1 MSVEEIKALI
11 TGAEQELAMAVKK
24 AENLKKLR
32 ANYKHTEGA
41 PDDVAAMLSVLVDL
55 ANTDVDRLIGEI
67 KRLGELQK
75 RFGEFESKASAART
89 TGH

>member
-1 MSVEEIKALI
+1 MNAEEIKAVI
-11 TGAEQELAMAVKK
+11 NGAEQELAMAVKK

-32 ANYKHTEGA
+32 ANHKHTEGA
-41 PDDVAAMLSVLVDL
+41 PDDVAASLSVLVDL

-75 RFGEFESKASAART
+75 RFAEFELKAAAKV
-89 TGH
+89 

>member
-1 MSVEEIKALI
+1 MNVEEIKAVI

-32 ANYKHTEGA
+32 ANHKHTQGA
-41 PDDVAAMLSVLVDL
+41 PDDVAASLSVLVDL

-67 KRLGELQK
+67 KHLGELQK
-75 RFGEFESKASAART
+75 LFESKAAAAHT
-89 TGH
+89 TGQ